1 MLCPPLA
8 ERARPLQLLWVEMS
22 LKVYNTLKRQKET
35 FVPLD
40 KGPVRMYVCGVT
52 VYDDCHLGHARA
64 YVSFDIVRRY
74 LEYKNYTVKH
84 VQNFTDIDDKVIKK
98 ARAYRKELQNSKGE
112 EITLKSA
119 VKFIAEKY
127 TQEYFKYMDK
137 LGVKRADLYPR
148 ATEHIPDMIALI
160 KCLLEKEY
168 AYEVDGDIFFSVGK
182 FHLYGKLSGRKLDEM
197 KAGARVEVD
206 ERKSHPLDFAL
217 WKKVKPDE
225 PFWESPW
232 GKGRPGW
239 HIECSAMSMKYLG
252 ESFDMHGG
260 GQDLMFPHHENE
272 IAQSSACTGKPFSRY
287 WLHNGFVTINK
298 VKMSKSLGNFFT
310 LKEIFEK
317 YEPHVVRLFLISTHY
332 RHPIDF
338 SDDGLDKTRS
348 KYERLTECGRKL
360 GSLKT
365 KKGKLKESEV
375 KGEGRRFRREFEVH
389 MDNDFNTPGALG
401 VIFDM
406 VRYLN
411 SGLNNGHTETDDFA
425 AAADEFMK
433 LCEVLGLTLTDEM
446 PHFEVKQEK
455 IDESRSLPDGKIE
468 ELLNPARELSKVE
481 VEELT
486 IQKELARKKKDW
498 EKADKIRAKLSEYV
512 RIEDFPQG
520 TIVSGISL
528 GQ

>member
-1 MLCPPLA
+1 
-8 ERARPLQLLWVEMS
+8 MS
-22 LKVYNTLKRQKET
+22 LRVYNTLKRQKET
-35 FVPLD
+35 FVPID
-40 KGPVRMYVCGVT
+40 KGTVRMYVCGIT

-64 YVSFDIVRRY
+64 YVSFDVVRRY
-74 LEYKNYTVKH
+74 LEYKGYTVQH

-98 ARAYRKELQNSKGE
+98 ALTYRKELQNSKGE

-127 TQEYFKYMDK
+127 AQEYFKYMDK
-137 LGVKRADLYPR
+137 LDVKRADLYPR
-148 ATEHIPDMIALI
+148 ATEHIPEMIALI
-160 KCLLEKEY
+160 KCLLEKGY
-168 AYEVDGDIFFSVGK
+168 AYEVDGDIFFSVEK

-197 KAGARVEVD
+197 IAGARVEVD

-225 PFWESPW
+225 PFWKSPW
-232 GKGRPGW
+232 GEGRPGW

-252 ESFDMHGG
+252 ESFDLHGG
-260 GQDLMFPHHENE
+260 GQDLIFPHHENE
-272 IAQSSACTGKPFSRY
+272 IAQSFACTGKPFSMY

-298 VKMSKSLGNFFT
+298 EKMSKSLGNFFT

-317 YEPHVVRLFLISTHY
+317 SEPHVVRLFLISTHY

-338 SDDGLDKTRS
+338 SDDELNKTRS
-348 KYERLTECGRKL
+348 KYERLTECSRKL
-360 GSLKT
+360 KALSRKT
-365 KKGKLKESEV
+365 TPSRSGDHISSK
-375 KGEGRRFRREFEVH
+375 FQREFEVH

-401 VIFDM
+401 VIFNM

-411 SGLNNGHTETDDFA
+411 SELNSGHTETDDFA
-425 AAADEFMK
+425 IVADEFMK
-433 LCEVLGLTLTDEM
+433 LCEILGLTLTDKV
-446 PHFEVKQEK
+446 PHFEVKQNE
-455 IDESRSLPDGKIE
+455 IDESRLLSDGEIE
-468 ELLNPARELSKVE
+468 KLLNPVRELSKVE
-481 VEELT
+481 IEELT

-498 EKADKIRAKLSEYV
+498 EKADKIRIKLSEYV

-528 GQ
+528 RDN